1 MNEKHMN
8 RKVFMERLRELLND
22 IPAEE
27 REEALTYYESY
38 FDEAGAENE
47 AEVIREL
54 ESPQKVAETIKKD
67 LLGNMP
73 AVVQEAER
81 TEEKRQGS
89 KASFEE
95 EYFHKEEKQTT
106 GNHMD
111 RRSRNIL
118 IVILIILTFPVW
130 IGIAGALFGAVAAVF
145 GVLFGLVVALVAST
159 GAIFFSGIVLVCVGI
174 GGCISGEA
182 AVGILLM
189 GVGCILTALGILL
202 FVAAVWVCGKGIPAI
217 CRGCAKI
224 FRNLSRR
231 RKEGVQ

>member
-1 MNEKHMN
+1 MN
-8 RKVFMERLRELLND
+8 RKVFMERLRELLRD

-47 AEVIREL
+47 QEVIREL

-73 AVVQEAER
+73 AAAQEH
-81 TEEKRQGS
+81 TEENRQS
-89 KASFEE
+89 K
-95 EYFHKEEKQTT
+95 EYFGMEQGT
-106 GNHMD
+106 GNNMD

-118 IVILIILTFPVW
+118 IVILIILTFPIW
-130 IGIAGALFGAVAAVF
+130 IGLVGALFGIVAAVF
-145 GVLFGLVVALVAST
+145 GVLFGLVVALVASS
-159 GAIFFSGIVLVCVGI
+159 GGIFLSGIALICVGI

-189 GVGCILTALGILL
+189 GVGCILAAVGILI
-202 FVAAVWVCGKGIPAI
+202 FVVLGWLCVKGIPAI
-217 CRGCAKI
+217 CRGCAQI
-224 FRNLSRR
+224 WRNLSRR